1 MTYSPAPASVVTA
14 RAVVGT
20 LGGLLIL
27 GAGAVSLLLL
37 GFSAMCTDDGDTSDC
52 AGAVAFALS
61 PIGAVLPTAVA
72 AIVVVCRTRRA
83 GVAWGWGL
91 GLLAAGLLVPAVA
104 FAFLT
109 A

>member
-1 MTYSPAPASVVTA
+1 MTHSPAPASVVTA
-14 RAVVGT
+14 RAVVCT
-20 LGGLLIL
+20 LGGLLVL

-52 AGAVAFALS
+52 AGAVAFAFS

-72 AIVVVCRTRRA
+72 AIVVVCRARRA
-83 GVAWGWGL
+83 GTAWGWGL